1 VRYTKPYNLYP
12 KEMPITFTCEKKDE
26 HGNKYCVDE
35 DGNRVEEE
43 NEEYRYLNRE
53 YVDYVN
59 SLTEEQLAQ
68 QRADGEARVLAR
80 QAEAERKA
88 KPFLLKSLGNL
99 KKPRVRKPLWSN
111 ATGDITYWATN
122 ELCILAGD
130 NGVGKSLVAL
140 QVAKELSIG
149 SLPIAIG
156 TAEGNEF
163 RPENSG
169 SEERGGGIEL
179 VPAVDD
185 TTPSPSANALGT
197 PPSQGES
204 RLNRVLYIDWELIEE
219 DFAERFGED
228 VPENFFWAGFN
239 TDGEMPKSV
248 PDKVEWL
255 LQNLTTTVKDTGAN
269 VLIIDQPDRLH
280 LSPQKWTEFLIKL
293 KALMREFELSVM
305 LVLSN
310 KSRHTGRACGLNNIP
325 KGNILIPGADSV
337 VMLAQNQRRTCER
350 YLKVVKSR
358 NRPAAEDLEL
368 INVIEIEETE
378 GHLSIKTWG
387 QQAERDMLPPNAAE
401 RKNRLIMKA
410 EMLWNEGLSCLEV
423 GERMMVAESTIKSW
437 LRPLINP
444 SYLTPGPSPK
454 GEGRNPYYES
464 YPDSEIP
471 QPVRDDI
478 NGINSQKILQQQA
491 NERPVVRV
499 SLTNGPARYR

>member
-1 VRYTKPYNLYP
+1 
-12 KEMPITFTCEKKDE
+12 MPITFTYEKKDE

-68 QRADGEARVLAR
+68 QRAEGEARVLAR

-99 KKPRVRKPLWSN
+99 KKPKVRKPLWLN
-111 ATGDITYWATN
+111 ATGDVTYWATR

-140 QVAKELSIG
+140 QVARQLIMQNSECKMENGEEAS
-149 SLPIAIG
+149 
-156 TAEGNEF
+156 TEGN
-163 RPENSG
+163 
-169 SEERGGGIEL
+169 
-179 VPAVDD
+179 
-185 TTPSPSANALGT
+185 PSPQQVLK
-197 PPSQGES
+197 QS
-204 RLNRVLYIDWELIEE
+204 RYLSGQDDVPNKVLYIDWELTEE

-239 TDGEMPKSV
+239 MDGEMPKSV

-255 LQNLTTTVKDTGAN
+255 LQNFTTTVKDTGATI
-269 VLIIDQPDRLH
+269 LIIDQPDRLH

-293 KALMREFELSVM
+293 KALMREYDLSVM
-305 LVLSN
+305 LALSN
-310 KSRHTGRACGLNNIP
+310 KSRHTGRACGVNNIP
-325 KGNILIPGADSV
+325 KGNLLIPCSDSV
-337 VMLAQNQRRTCER
+337 IMVAQNQRRTCER
-350 YLKVVKSR
+350 YIKVVKNR

-368 INVIEIEETE
+368 INVIEIEESE
-378 GHLSIKTWG
+378 GYLSIKTWG

-437 LRPLINP
+437 LRTLINP

-464 YPDSEIP
+464 YPDMEIP
-471 QPVRDDI
+471 HLVREDI
-478 NGINSQKILQQQA
+478 NGINAQKTLQQQA
-491 NERPVVRV
+491 KQPVVKV
-499 SLTNGPARYR
+499 SLPGMYKG